1 MQRSTLLGSALLC
14 SAYDEKLG
22 DFVGGGL
29 FKEAKELI
37 KDYWPPEL
45 SPEKR
50 AELEMRL
57 TEAEHEKEIKLAEL
71 TQAQLQTEADDKK
84 NARSEHKLSLMPAML
99 SLLLTCFIAGIVF
112 LLFYVEMPEGSKE
125 VLFMLLGIVVKE
137 WGGAMQFW
145 FGTTRGSEEK
155 TRLLN
160 K

>member
-1 MQRSTLLGSALLC
+1 MSLL
-14 SAYDEKLG
+14 DKIT

-37 KDYWPPEL
+37 KDYWPPDL
-45 SPEKR
+45 SPEKL

-84 NARSEHKLSLMPAML
+84 NARAEHKLSLMPAML

-137 WGGAMQFW
+137 WGGAMQYW

>member
-1 MQRSTLLGSALLC
+1 MSLL
-14 SAYDEKLG
+14 DKIT
-22 DFVGGGL
+22 DFVVGGL

-37 KDYWPPEL
+37 KDYWPPDL

-137 WGGAMQFW
+137 WGGAMQYW

>member
-1 MQRSTLLGSALLC
+1 MSIL
-14 SAYDEKLG
+14 EKVA

-37 KDYWPPEL
+37 KDYWPPDL

-50 AELEMRL
+50 AELEFRL
-57 TEAEHEKEIKLAEL
+57 NELEATKEVKLAEL
-71 TQAQLQTEADDKK
+71 AQSEFQTEADDKK
-84 NARSEHKLSLMPAML
+84 NARSEHKLSSMPAML
-99 SLLLTCFIAGIVF
+99 SMLLTCFIAGIVW
-112 LLFYVEMPEGSKE
+112 LLFYVAMPEGSKE

-137 WGGAMQFW
+137 WGGAMQYW

>member
-1 MQRSTLLGSALLC
+1 MSLL
-14 SAYDEKLG
+14 EKLG

-50 AELEMRL
+50 AELEFRL
-57 TEAEHEKEIKLAEL
+57 NELENEKEIKLAEL

-112 LLFYVEMPEGSKE
+112 LLFYVEMPDGSKE

-137 WGGAMQFW
+137 WGGAMQYW

>member
-1 MQRSTLLGSALLC
+1 MSLL
-14 SAYDEKLG
+14 DKLT

-37 KDYWPPEL
+37 KDYWPPEI

-50 AELEMRL
+50 AELERKL
-57 TEAEHEKEIKLAEL
+57 LELESQKEIRLAEL
-71 TQAQLQTEADDKK
+71 AQDEFKTEADDKK
-84 NARSEHKLSLMPAML
+84 NARNEHKLSLMPALL
-99 SLLLTCFIAGIVF
+99 SMLLTCFIAGIVW
-112 LLFYVEMPEGSKE
+112 LLFYVTMPEGSKE

-137 WGGAMQFW
+137 WGGAMQYW

>member
-1 MQRSTLLGSALLC
+1 MSLL
-14 SAYDEKLG
+14 DKIT

-37 KDYWPPEL
+37 KDYWPPDL

-50 AELEMRL
+50 AELEFKL
-57 TEAEHEKEIKLAEL
+57 NELESEKEIKLAEL

-137 WGGAMQFW
+137 WGGAMQYW

>member
-1 MQRSTLLGSALLC
+1 MSLL
-14 SAYDEKLG
+14 DKIT

-37 KDYWPPEL
+37 KDYWPPDL

-57 TEAEHEKEIKLAEL
+57 TKAEHEKEIKLAEL

-137 WGGAMQFW
+137 WGGAMQYW

>member
-1 MQRSTLLGSALLC
+1 MKLL
-14 SAYDEKLG
+14 EKVS
-22 DFVGGGL
+22 DFVSGGL

-37 KDYWPPEL
+37 QEYWPPEI

-50 AELEMRL
+50 AELELRL
-57 TEAEHEKEIKLAEL
+57 TEAENNKEIKLAEL
-71 TQAQLQTEADDKK
+71 AQDEFKTEADDKK
-84 NARSEHKLSLMPAML
+84 NARAEHKLSLMPAML

-137 WGGAMQFW
+137 WGGAMQYW

>member
-1 MQRSTLLGSALLC
+1 MSLL
-14 SAYDEKLG
+14 DKLTE
-22 DFVGGGL
+22 FVGGGL

-37 KDYWPPEL
+37 QSYWPPEL

-50 AELEMRL
+50 AELEQKL
-57 TEAEHEKEIKLAEL
+57 LELESQKEIRLAEL
-71 TQAQLQTEADDKK
+71 AQDEFKTEADDKK
-84 NARSEHKLSLMPAML
+84 NARSEHKLSLMPALL
-99 SLLLTCFIAGIVF
+99 SMLLTCFIAGIVW
-112 LLFYVEMPEGSKE
+112 LLFYVTMPEGSKE

-137 WGGAMQFW
+137 WGGAMQYW

>member
-1 MQRSTLLGSALLC
+1 MGLL
-14 SAYDEKLG
+14 DKIT

-37 KDYWPPEL
+37 KDYWPPDL

-137 WGGAMQFW
+137 WGGAMQYW

>member
-1 MQRSTLLGSALLC
+1 MKLL
-14 SAYDEKLG
+14 EKVS
-22 DFVGGGL
+22 DFVSGGL

-37 KDYWPPEL
+37 QEYWPPEI

-50 AELEMRL
+50 AELELRL
-57 TEAEHEKEIKLAEL
+57 TEAENNKEIKLAEL
-71 TQAQLQTEADDKK
+71 AQDEFKTEADDKK
-84 NARSEHKLSLMPAML
+84 NARFEHKLSNMPALL
-99 SLLLTCFIAGIVF
+99 SLLLTAFIAGIVF

-137 WGGAMQFW
+137 WGGSMQYY

>member
-1 MQRSTLLGSALLC
+1 MSLIDKIT
-14 SAYDEKLG
+14 

-37 KDYWPPEL
+37 KDYWPPDL

-84 NARSEHKLSLMPAML
+84 NARAEHKLSLMPAML

-137 WGGAMQFW
+137 WGGAMQYW

>member
-1 MQRSTLLGSALLC
+1 MSLL
-14 SAYDEKLG
+14 DKIT

-37 KDYWPPEL
+37 KDYWPPDL

-50 AELEMRL
+50 AELEFRL
-57 TEAEHEKEIKLAEL
+57 NELEHDKEIKLAEL

-137 WGGAMQFW
+137 WGGAMQYW

>member
-1 MQRSTLLGSALLC
+1 MSLL
-14 SAYDEKLG
+14 DKIT

-50 AELEMRL
+50 AELELKL

-84 NARSEHKLSLMPAML
+84 NARAEHKLSLMPAML

-137 WGGAMQFW
+137 WGGAMQYW

>member
-1 MQRSTLLGSALLC
+1 MSLFDKIT
-14 SAYDEKLG
+14 

-37 KDYWPPEL
+37 KDYWPPDL

-84 NARSEHKLSLMPAML
+84 NARAEHKLSLMPAML

-137 WGGAMQFW
+137 WGGAMQYW

>member
-1 MQRSTLLGSALLC
+1 MSLL
-14 SAYDEKLG
+14 DKIT

-37 KDYWPPEL
+37 KDYWPPDL

-84 NARSEHKLSLMPAML
+84 NARAEHKLSLMPAML

-137 WGGAMQFW
+137 WGGAMQYW

>member
-1 MQRSTLLGSALLC
+1 MSLL
-14 SAYDEKLG
+14 DKIT

-37 KDYWPPEL
+37 KDYWPPDL

-84 NARSEHKLSLMPAML
+84 NARAEHKLSLMPAML

-112 LLFYVEMPEGSKE
+112 LLFYVEMPEGSEE

-137 WGGAMQFW
+137 WGGAMQYW

>member
-1 MQRSTLLGSALLC
+1 MAWTDKIA
-14 SAYDEKLG
+14 
-22 DFVGGGL
+22 DFVAGGI

-37 KDYWPPEL
+37 KDYWPPDL

-50 AELEMRL
+50 AELELRL
-57 TEAEHEKEIKLAEL
+57 DELEHDKEIKLAEL

-84 NARSEHKLSLMPAML
+84 NARAEHKLSLMPAML

-137 WGGAMQFW
+137 WGGAMQYW

>member
-1 MQRSTLLGSALLC
+1 MSLL
-14 SAYDEKLG
+14 EKLG

-37 KDYWPPEL
+37 KDYWPPDL

-137 WGGAMQFW
+137 WGGAMQYW

>member
-1 MQRSTLLGSALLC
+1 MSLL
-14 SAYDEKLG
+14 EKLG

-84 NARSEHKLSLMPAML
+84 NARAEHKLSLMPAML

-137 WGGAMQFW
+137 WGGAMQYW

>member
-1 MQRSTLLGSALLC
+1 MSLIDKIT
-14 SAYDEKLG
+14 

-37 KDYWPPEL
+37 KDYWPPDL

-137 WGGAMQFW
+137 WGGAMQYW

>member
-1 MQRSTLLGSALLC
+1 MSLL
-14 SAYDEKLG
+14 DKLT

-37 KDYWPPEL
+37 QSYWPPEL

-50 AELEMRL
+50 AELEQKL
-57 TEAEHEKEIKLAEL
+57 LELESQKEIRLAEL
-71 TQAQLQTEADDKK
+71 AQDEFKTEADDKK
-84 NARSEHKLSLMPAML
+84 NARSEHKVSLMPPILSVML
-99 SLLLTCFIAGIVF
+99 TIFIAAITYM
-112 LLFYVEMPEGSKE
+112 LFYVPLPEGSKE

-137 WGGAMQFW
+137 WGGSMQYY

>member
-1 MQRSTLLGSALLC
+1 MSLL
-14 SAYDEKLG
+14 DRIT

-37 KDYWPPEL
+37 KDYWPPDL

-84 NARSEHKLSLMPAML
+84 NARAGHKLSLMPAML

-137 WGGAMQFW
+137 WGGAMQYW

>member
-1 MQRSTLLGSALLC
+1 MSLL
-14 SAYDEKLG
+14 DKIT

-37 KDYWPPEL
+37 KDYWPPDL

-50 AELEMRL
+50 AELELKL
-57 TEAEHEKEIKLAEL
+57 TEAEHNKEIKLAEL

-84 NARSEHKLSLMPAML
+84 NARAEHKLSLMPAML

-137 WGGAMQFW
+137 WGGAMQYW

>member
-1 MQRSTLLGSALLC
+1 MSLL
-14 SAYDEKLG
+14 DKIT

-37 KDYWPPEL
+37 KDYWPPDL

-50 AELEMRL
+50 AELEFKL
-57 TEAEHEKEIKLAEL
+57 NELESEKEIKLAEL

-84 NARSEHKLSLMPAML
+84 NARAEHKLSLMPAML

-137 WGGAMQFW
+137 WGGAMQYW

>member
-1 MQRSTLLGSALLC
+1 MSLL
-14 SAYDEKLG
+14 DKIT

-37 KDYWPPEL
+37 KDYWPPDL

-84 NARSEHKLSLMPAML
+84 NARAEHKLSLMPAML
-99 SLLLTCFIAGIVF
+99 SLLLTCFIAGIVWM
-112 LLFYVEMPEGSKE
+112 LFYVEMPEGSKE

-137 WGGAMQFW
+137 WGGAMQYW

-155 TRLLN
+155 TRLMN

>member
-1 MQRSTLLGSALLC
+1 MSILDKVA
-14 SAYDEKLG
+14 

-37 KDYWPPEL
+37 KDYWPPDL

-50 AELEMRL
+50 AELEFKL
-57 TEAEHEKEIKLAEL
+57 NELEATKEVKLAEL
-71 TQAQLQTEADDKK
+71 AQSEFQTEADDKK

-99 SLLLTCFIAGIVF
+99 SMLLTCFIAGIVW
-112 LLFYVEMPEGSKE
+112 LLFYVTMPEGSKE

-137 WGGAMQFW
+137 WGGAMQYW

>member
-1 MQRSTLLGSALLC
+1 MSLL
-14 SAYDEKLG
+14 DKLT

-37 KDYWPPEL
+37 QSYWPPEL

-50 AELEMRL
+50 AELEQKL
-57 TEAEHEKEIKLAEL
+57 LELESQKEIRLAEL
-71 TQAQLQTEADDKK
+71 AQDELRTEADDKK

-99 SLLLTCFIAGIVF
+99 SMLLTCFIAGIVW
-112 LLFYVEMPEGSKE
+112 LLFYVTMPEGSKE

-137 WGGAMQFW
+137 WGGAMQYW

>member
-1 MQRSTLLGSALLC
+1 MSLL
-14 SAYDEKLG
+14 DKLT

-37 KDYWPPEL
+37 QSYWPPEL

-50 AELEMRL
+50 AELEQKL
-57 TEAEHEKEIKLAEL
+57 LELESQKEIRLAEL
-71 TQAQLQTEADDKK
+71 AQDEFKTEADDKK

-99 SLLLTCFIAGIVF
+99 SMLLTCFIAGIVW
-112 LLFYVEMPEGSKE
+112 LLFYVTMPEGSKE

-137 WGGAMQFW
+137 WGGAMQYW

>member
-1 MQRSTLLGSALLC
+1 MSLL
-14 SAYDEKLG
+14 DKIT

-37 KDYWPPEL
+37 KDYWPPDL

-50 AELEMRL
+50 AELELRL
-57 TEAEHEKEIKLAEL
+57 TEVEHEKEIKLAEL

-84 NARSEHKLSLMPAML
+84 NARAEHKLSLMPAML

-137 WGGAMQFW
+137 WGGAMQYW

>member
-1 MQRSTLLGSALLC
+1 
-14 SAYDEKLG
+14 
-22 DFVGGGL
+22 
-29 FKEAKELI
+29 
-37 KDYWPPEL
+37 
-45 SPEKR
+45 
-50 AELEMRL
+50 MRL

-137 WGGAMQFW
+137 WGGAMQYW

>member
-1 MQRSTLLGSALLC
+1 MSLL
-14 SAYDEKLG
+14 EKLG

-84 NARSEHKLSLMPAML
+84 NARGEHKLSLMPAML

-137 WGGAMQFW
+137 WGGAMQYW

>member
-1 MQRSTLLGSALLC
+1 MSLL
-14 SAYDEKLG
+14 DKLT

-37 KDYWPPEL
+37 QSYWPPEL

-50 AELEMRL
+50 AELEQKL
-57 TEAEHEKEIKLAEL
+57 LEIESQKEIRLAEL
-71 TQAQLQTEADDKK
+71 AQDEFKTEADDKK
-84 NARSEHKLSLMPAML
+84 NARSEHKLSLMPALL
-99 SLLLTCFIAGIVF
+99 SMLLTCFIAGIVW
-112 LLFYVEMPEGSKE
+112 LLFYVTMPEGSKE

-137 WGGAMQFW
+137 WGGAMQYW

>member
-1 MQRSTLLGSALLC
+1 MSNQESLL
-14 SAYDEKLG
+14 DKITN
-22 DFVGGGL
+22 FVGGGL

-37 KDYWPPEL
+37 QSYWPPEL

-50 AELEMRL
+50 AELEQKL
-57 TEAEHEKEIKLAEL
+57 LELESQKEIRLAEL
-71 TQAQLQTEADDKK
+71 AQDEFKTEADDKK
-84 NARSEHKLSLMPAML
+84 NARSEHKLSLMPALL
-99 SLLLTCFIAGIVF
+99 SLLLTCFIAGIVW
-112 LLFYVEMPEGSKE
+112 LLFYVTMPEGSKE

-137 WGGAMQFW
+137 WGGAMQYW

>member
-1 MQRSTLLGSALLC
+1 MSLL
-14 SAYDEKLG
+14 DKIT

-37 KDYWPPEL
+37 KDYWPPDL

-57 TEAEHEKEIKLAEL
+57 TEAEHEKEIRLAEL

-84 NARSEHKLSLMPAML
+84 NARSEHKLSNMPALL
-99 SLLLTCFIAGIVF
+99 SLLLTAFIAGIVF

-137 WGGAMQFW
+137 WGGSMQYY

>member
-1 MQRSTLLGSALLC
+1 MKLL
-14 SAYDEKLG
+14 EKVS
-22 DFVGGGL
+22 DFVSGGL

-37 KDYWPPEL
+37 QEYWPPEI

-50 AELEMRL
+50 AELDLRL
-57 TEAEHEKEIKLAEL
+57 TEAEHNKEIKLAEL

-84 NARSEHKLSLMPAML
+84 NARAEHKLSLMPAML

-137 WGGAMQFW
+137 WGGAMQYW

>member
-1 MQRSTLLGSALLC
+1 MSLL
-14 SAYDEKLG
+14 DKIT

-37 KDYWPPEL
+37 KDYWPPDL

-50 AELEMRL
+50 AELELKL

-84 NARSEHKLSLMPAML
+84 NARAEHKLSLMPAML

-137 WGGAMQFW
+137 WGGAMQYW